1 MTIFGRIIVP
11 VVLASGIAVSAGL
24 AQDHTAAE
32 GPEAPPKADTARF
45 GDPTSTGRH
54 LQGYV
59 YGVIKKIGQ
68 DELILDKTEY
78 GDGQSFKLQPK
89 TKYVRDGKAGKLTDL
104 KTGQGVFIDMKK
116 DKKTGD
122 RIAKKVV
129 LGLDPAQAR

>member
-1 MTIFGRIIVP
+1 MTWKKLVLP
-11 VVLASGIAVSAGL
+11 VVLAFGIAVASSL
-24 AQDHTAAE
+24 AQDHTAGQ
-32 GPEAPPKADTARF
+32 GPDAPPKADTARF

-59 YGVIKKIGQ
+59 YGVIKKIGH

-89 TKYVRDGKAGKLTDL
+89 TKYVRDGKAGKLAEL
-104 KTGQGVFIDMKK
+104 KTGESVFIDVKK

-122 RIAKKVV
+122 MIAKKVV
-129 LGLDPAQAR
+129 LGLDPAQSR